1 MDFAIN
7 RFFEID
13 DSGFPKAKKIV
24 VIMGSHSILRSDSR
38 YAKIALLARTLSK
51 AGYFIVTGGGPGLM
65 EAAHLGAYLSGEPD
79 GVLQWALQTLS
90 LTSKPVA
97 GSNQRQYEMADFWT
111 RSQEVIKQYP
121 HGQESLGIPTWFY
134 GHEGANAFSTHI
146 AKYFSNALREEK
158 ICSIGF
164 HGAIFADGGP
174 GTFQEI
180 SMVAAENG
188 YASYNWYK
196 PMVIFSE
203 KPEAQLM
210 KTLIVATT
218 TPAFKSLEMLTLTSD
233 IDSTVEFIRGH
244 PPAHKNEHLPLSRG
258 HLRQPSRQ

>member
-188 YASYNWYK
+188 
-196 PMVIFSE
+196 
-203 KPEAQLM
+203 
-210 KTLIVATT
+210 
-218 TPAFKSLEMLTLTSD
+218 
-233 IDSTVEFIRGH
+233 
-244 PPAHKNEHLPLSRG
+244 
-258 HLRQPSRQ
+258 